1 MIIVKKS
8 SVIDMLSL
16 MAKALQGKHLD
27 DPRIIY
33 AKATDIEV
41 IPLNKDDRLM
51 VNLDG
56 EYGGDA
62 PMKFHNLKQHLEV
75 IANLDEIPE
84 DAITTSADFK
94 RVEKDFMNGIDD
106 YKDREKK

>member
-1 MIIVKKS
+1 
-8 SVIDMLSL
+8 
-16 MAKALQGKHLD
+16 
-27 DPRIIY
+27 
-33 AKATDIEV
+33 
-41 IPLNKDDRLM
+41 M

-62 PMKFHNLKQHLEV
+62 PMHFHNLKQHLEV

-94 RVEKDFMNGIDD
+94 RVEKDFMDGIDD

>member
-1 MIIVKKS
+1 
-8 SVIDMLSL
+8 
-16 MAKALQGKHLD
+16 
-27 DPRIIY
+27 
-33 AKATDIEV
+33 
-41 IPLNKDDRLM
+41 M

-75 IANLDEIPE
+75 IANLDEIPK

-94 RVEKDFMNGIDD
+94 RVEKDFMMALTIMKGS
-106 YKDREKK
+106 RKKIE